1 METTQT
7 LIHFTNFKTAD
18 ASKLNFDLNAQHT
31 IMPLALWLQL
41 VSTLNDEQ
49 RYILQTSDH
58 SIHAVTTSLQAC

>member
-18 ASKLNFDLNAQHT
+18 PTGLNFDLNAQHT

-41 VSTLNDEQ
+41 ISTLNDEQ
-49 RYILQTSDH
+49 RYILQTTDH
-58 SIHAVTTSLQAC
+58 AIHAVTTSLQAC

>member
-18 ASKLNFDLNAQHT
+18 PTKLNFDLNAQHT
-31 IMPLALWLQL
+31 IMPTALWLQL

-49 RYILQTSDH
+49 RYIVQTSGLP
-58 SIHAVTTSLQAC
+58 IHAVTTSLQAC